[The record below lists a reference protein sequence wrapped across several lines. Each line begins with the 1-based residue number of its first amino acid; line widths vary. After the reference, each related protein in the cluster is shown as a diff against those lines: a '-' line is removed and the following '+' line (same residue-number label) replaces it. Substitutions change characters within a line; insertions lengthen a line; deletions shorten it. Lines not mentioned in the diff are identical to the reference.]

1 MRHCTPIWSS
11 SNLCLSSKVAITNTA
26 AIAPPLVSPSPPC
39 QVQWAGETLQLLP
52 ERAIWWPAGR
62 VLFVADL
69 HLGKAATYRA
79 LGQPVPGGTTLEN
92 LARLDALIERHA
104 PQRIVFLGDFLHAAQ
119 ARSVLTTLQVWRD
132 GHADIDMTLVRGN
145 HDRRAGDPPASL
157 RIDVVDE
164 PWLIGPFACCHHP
177 QTHLTHFVLA
187 GHLHPACKL
196 YGRGRDSLRMPCFVS
211 EARQAILPAFGEF
224 TGGWL
229 VEPAP
234 GRRFHG
240 VGGAAVWA
248 LPMSTRAGQ
257 VVDASM
263 NSPGFA
269 K

>member
-1 MRHCTPIWSS
+1 M
-11 SNLCLSSKVAITNTA
+11 
-26 AIAPPLVSPSPPC
+26 SPSLPC
-39 QVQWAGETLQLLP
+39 QVQWADETLQLLP
-52 ERAIWWPAGR
+52 ERAIWWPTGQ

-104 PQRIVFLGDFLHAAQ
+104 PRRIVFLGDFLHAAQ

-177 QTHLTHFVLA
+177 QMHPTHFVLA

-229 VEPAP
+229 VEAAA

-248 LPMSTRAGQ
+248 LPVATLSNMAGQ
-257 VVDASM
+257 GAHASIT
-263 NSPGFA
+263 SPGFA